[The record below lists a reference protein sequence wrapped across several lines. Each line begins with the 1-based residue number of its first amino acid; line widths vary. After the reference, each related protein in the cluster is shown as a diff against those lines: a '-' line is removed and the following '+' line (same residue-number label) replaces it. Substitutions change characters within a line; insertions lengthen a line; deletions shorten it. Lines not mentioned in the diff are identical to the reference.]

1 MTKFQ
6 TTIATAALGLA
17 AGVAGL
23 FFIPEGKAAECV
35 YGDTYT
41 MCFEMTGRSG
51 NLNRW
56 TVQVNNKYTTETMD
70 VTCDGK
76 FVDSWRSYGGASKSE
91 ARQLAGV
98 FCSF

>member
-1 MTKFQ
+1 MNFITRLV
-6 TTIATAALGLA
+6 TTAFLLPISLG
-17 AGVAGL
+17 GVSEA
-23 FFIPEGKAAECV
+23 KAAECV

-70 VTCDGK
+70 VTCNGK
-76 FVDSWRSYGGASKSE
+76 FVDTWRSFGGASEGE
-91 ARQLAGV
+91 ARQLAGH
-98 FCSF
+98 FCSL